1 MAEAVLSSRILIKIL
16 ECFPLGR
23 PQGASV
29 GPLGEAIQECPVAL
43 FCRFV
48 QQLQSGDLPRGVREV
63 IPNGLPRG
71 VTGVISSGFGLVEF
85 PESPDFFGG
94 MDRLI
99 LGSKWVELW
108 VTQEG
113 RVGSLKPHETR
124 QHAMRNGR
132 QEPELVPQLV
142 QLALTGIAQ
151 NEVVE
156 GLVVAEVAGHAVQAC
171 AEQSAGVFL
180 LLLRVEVHTA
190 AFSDVEGV
198 REEVGETSEGR
209 LVFCTGHRVSRD
221 LQLRQPLPFLCRH
234 HLREC

>member
-1 MAEAVLSSRILIKIL
+1 MAEAILFSRILIEFL
-16 ECFPLGR
+16 ECFPLGS

-48 QQLQSGDLPRGVREV
+48 QQLQSGDLQRGVREV

-113 RVGSLKPHETR
+113 
-124 QHAMRNGR
+124 
-132 QEPELVPQLV
+132 
-142 QLALTGIAQ
+142 
-151 NEVVE
+151 
-156 GLVVAEVAGHAVQAC
+156 
-171 AEQSAGVFL
+171 
-180 LLLRVEVHTA
+180 
-190 AFSDVEGV
+190 
-198 REEVGETSEGR
+198 
-209 LVFCTGHRVSRD
+209 
-221 LQLRQPLPFLCRH
+221 
-234 HLREC
+234 